1 MSTRVGGLNKLGLSF
16 TQNMSLAGTATS
28 FPRFY
33 ENGVMCKIECK
44 IVPRFWR
51 GPFSSV
57 CVSTRVGGFNKL
69 GLRFTQNMSLAGT
82 ATSFPR
88 FVQN

>member
-1 MSTRVGGLNKLGLSF
+1 MSTRVEGFNKLGSRF

-44 IVPRFWR
+44 IVPRFWQ
-51 GPFSSV
+51 GPFVSV
-57 CVSTRVGGFNKL
+57 CVCRL
-69 GLRFTQNMSLAGT
+69 GLRVLISW
-82 ATSFPR
+82 
-88 FVQN
+88 V